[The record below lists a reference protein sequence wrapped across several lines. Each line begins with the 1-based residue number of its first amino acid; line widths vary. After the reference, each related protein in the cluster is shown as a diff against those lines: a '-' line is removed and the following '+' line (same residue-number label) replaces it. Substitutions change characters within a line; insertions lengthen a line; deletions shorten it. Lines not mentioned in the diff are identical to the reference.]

1 MLPPLAIDFRG
12 CIAKPWHIRYGF
24 VMSGA
29 LVRLLEVAADQ
40 HGLFTL
46 AQAATV
52 RVGDD
57 QVRRMAATG
66 VLERRAQGVYR
77 IAAVPFNQYT
87 ELMEAVLWA
96 KRRAVIAGE
105 SALLL
110 WDLADVNP
118 RKIHLAVP
126 PDYRPRRAGG
136 NLYQV
141 HHVRVLDAERDEA
154 HGVPVVS
161 PGLAIQQS
169 IEWGVAGD
177 MIEQAIRRGQ
187 ARELIGQHR
196 SLQLFAALDHRANP
210 AGKRSAS

>member
-1 MLPPLAIDFRG
+1 
-12 CIAKPWHIRYGF
+12 
-24 VMSGA
+24 MSGA
-29 LVRLLEVAADQ
+29 LVRLLGIAVDQ
-40 HGLFTL
+40 QGLFTVG
-46 AQAATV
+46 QAATV

-87 ELMEAVLWA
+87 ELMEAVLWSQG
-96 KRRAVIAGE
+96 RAVIAGE

-126 PDYRPRRAGG
+126 PEYRPRRAGG
-136 NLYQV
+136 DLYHV
-141 HHVRVLDAERDEA
+141 HHVLVPDADCDEA
-154 HGVPVVS
+154 HGVPVIS
-161 PGLAIQQS
+161 PATAIQQS

-177 MIEQAIRRGQ
+177 MIEQAIRRAQ
-187 ARELIGQHR
+187 ARELIGQR
-196 SLQLFAALDHRANP
+196 TTVQLLAVLDDRTNP
-210 AGKRSAS
+210 TVRRSAS